1 MGSNLFPPPEAVP
14 DWTVSQ
20 DWLSYAADEHAVWDT
35 LFARQM
41 AILPGRVVPAFLE
54 GVERL
59 ELAKPGIPDF
69 DDLNARLMQATGWQV
84 VTVPGLVP
92 EEIFFDHLA
101 NRRFVAGRFI
111 RTADQLDYLQE
122 PDIFHDVFGHVPLL
136 AHPVFADYMQAYGEG
151 GLRAANLGMLDALAR
166 LYWYT
171 VEFGLI
177 RDGDGLSLYGAG
189 IVSSRGESIFAL
201 DDPSPHRIGFDLE
214 RVMRTPY
221 RIDDYQ
227 QNYFVIEC
235 FEDLL
240 RQTRDADFG
249 PLYERLRGAADI
261 GVGELAPGDRV
272 LSRGTQRHAQADQN
286 RFKDAT

>member
-20 DWLSYAADEHAVWDT
+20 DWL
-35 LFARQM
+35 
-41 AILPGRVVPAFLE
+41 
-54 GVERL
+54 
-59 ELAKPGIPDF
+59 
-69 DDLNARLMQATGWQV
+69 
-84 VTVPGLVP
+84 
-92 EEIFFDHLA
+92 
-101 NRRFVAGRFI
+101 
-111 RTADQLDYLQE
+111 
-122 PDIFHDVFGHVPLL
+122 
-136 AHPVFADYMQAYGEG
+136 
-151 GLRAANLGMLDALAR
+151 
-166 LYWYT
+166 
-171 VEFGLI
+171 
-177 RDGDGLSLYGAG
+177 
-189 IVSSRGESIFAL
+189 L

-249 PLYERLRGAADI
+249 PLYARLRGAADI
-261 GVGELAPGDRV
+261 GVGELAPGDRI